1 MNMAELT
8 LSGPPSACGETICTL
23 YDGDFHFGLA
33 AFLNSLVRA
42 GYKGTVW
49 VGYRGTL
56 PPWVGQLKRLE
67 AAGDEFLV
75 TEQVRV
81 VFLLLKTEIHL
92 ANYKPRFM
100 LDLLANQARGCKYI
114 WIFDP
119 DIFVRC
125 AWSFF
130 AEWQRRGIALCQDA
144 LYETLPEK
152 DPLRHQWMDIASGM
166 GLGQP
171 RPLNHYF
178 NSGMTA
184 VAATQVSFLELWQR
198 MMEQAEKMGVDLR
211 TFVVG
216 GRELPFMACDQDA
229 MNVAAMYTEH
239 PLSPTGPEAMGFLP
253 GRPIM
258 YHAVGSKPWRGS
270 MLRRAL
276 AGEVPSGAA
285 KFFFT
290 QVSWPIRPY
299 SPLQL
304 RVKRLECAAAA
315 LIGRFYR
322 RN

>member
-1 MNMAELT
+1 MAEAM
-8 LSGPPSACGETICTL
+8 LSGPPSLYGETICTL

-33 AFLNSLVRA
+33 AFLNSLAGA

-49 VGYRGTL
+49 AGYRGEL
-56 PPWVGQLKRLE
+56 PPWVDQLKRLD
-67 AAGDEFLV
+67 AAGDEYMV

-81 VFLLLKTEIHL
+81 VFLLLKTEVHL

-119 DIFVRC
+119 DIFFRGT
-125 AWSFF
+125 WRFF

-144 LYETLPEK
+144 LYQTLPAN
-152 DPLRHQWMDIASGM
+152 DPLRHQWMDIACEM
-166 GLGQP
+166 GLGEP

-178 NSGMTA
+178 NSGM
-184 VAATQVSFLELWQR
+184 VGVGAAQASFLELWQR
-198 MMEQAEKMGVDLR
+198 LMEQAAKMGVDPK

-229 MNVAAMYTEH
+229 MNMAAMYTEH

-253 GRPIM
+253 GRPVM
-258 YHAVGSKPWRGS
+258 YHAVGPKPWRGS

-276 AGEVPSGAA
+276 AGEAPSSAA

-290 QVSWPIRPY
+290 QVSAPIRPY
-299 SPLQL
+299 SEARL
-304 RVKRLECAAAA
+304 RAMRMECAAAA
-315 LIGRFYR
+315 FLGRFYR
-322 RN
+322 RR